1 MKEIKHVEWDKLS
14 HEEQKT
20 FTGIVF
26 WATGSQSYYQNGKYH
41 RENGPAYIGYSGF
54 VEYLQDGKLHRIDGP
69 ARIWPKNIVQY
80 WIHGKEVTKEAQELY
95 YSLMKLKGLI

>member
-69 ARIWPKNIVQY
+69 AFEYPDGYIEY
-80 WIHGKEVTKEAQELY
+80 WIYGIRTTKEGQELY
-95 YSLMKLKGLI
+95 HSLMKLKRLT